1 MKKISK
7 EELNYIKEI
16 LSSIAYNDQ
25 KIGFKNRKLQ
35 ILEAEIKQLYQDT
48 FQLEADQK
56 NHMDKL
62 EEKYGKITI
71 NLEDGS
77 ITKDEKQD

>member
-1 MKKISK
+1 MKKISQ

-25 KIGFKNRKLQ
+25 KIGFKNRKIQVLD
-35 ILEAEIKQLYQDT
+35 AEIKQLYKDT

-56 NHMDKL
+56 NHMHKL

>member
-1 MKKISK
+1 MKKISQ

-25 KIGFKNRKLQ
+25 KIGFKNRKIQVLD
-35 ILEAEIKQLYQDT
+35 AEIKQLYKDT